1 MYNLVHTRPLSLRLR
16 PFDRTF
22 DRAFDDLVDSFLSP
36 SRLSQAAPAVASTRE
51 DGALKLTVDLP
62 GIPQEAVDVSVS
74 GRALTISVKTERQSW
89 QRTLSVGA
97 GLDPEQVSA
106 QYADGRLTV
115 LVAPVPQAQPRR
127 IEIETT
133 KAPAIEAGEA
143 DQVDQVEQ
151 VEQVEG
157 GEADTSATS

>member
-1 MYNLVHTRPLSLRLR
+1 MLVRTRPLSLRLR
-16 PFDRTF
+16 PFDWTF
-22 DRAFDDLVDSFLSP
+22 DRRFDDLVDSVFSP
-36 SRLSQAAPAVASTRE
+36 SRLSPAAPVVASTWE

-74 GRALTISVKTERQSW
+74 GRALSISVKTDTRSW
-89 QRTLSVGA
+89 RRTLSLGS

-115 LVAPVPQAQPRR
+115 VVAPVPEVQPRR

-133 KAPAIEAGEA
+133 KPAAIESGETGT
-143 DQVDQVEQ
+143 DQA
-151 VEQVEG
+151 EG
-157 GEADTSATS
+157 GEAETSATS

>member
-1 MYNLVHTRPLSLRLR
+1 VYNLVRTRPLSLRLR

-36 SRLSQAAPAVASTRE
+36 TRFSHAAPTVASSWA

-62 GIPQEAVDVSVS
+62 GVPQEAVDVSVS
-74 GRALTISVKTERQSW
+74 GRALTVSVETDSLRWK
-89 QRTLSVGA
+89 RTLSLGA

-115 LVAPVPQAQPRR
+115 MVSPVPEAQSRR
-127 IEIETT
+127 IEIETAT
-133 KAPAIEAGEA
+133 SLAIEAGDASET
-143 DQVDQVEQ
+143 DQA
-151 VEQVEG
+151 EG